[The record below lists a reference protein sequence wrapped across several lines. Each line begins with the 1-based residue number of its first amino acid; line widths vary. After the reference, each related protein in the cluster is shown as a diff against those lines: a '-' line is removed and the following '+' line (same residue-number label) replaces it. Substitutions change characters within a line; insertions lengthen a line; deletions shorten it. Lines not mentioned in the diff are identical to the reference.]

1 MNKSIGLITAFIGG
15 ALIGAG
21 IALLYAPEKG
31 VDTRAKIKA
40 LLKSKGIDF
49 SDDEVDKLVEQIADE
64 NVE

>member
-1 MNKSIGLITAFIGG
+1 MGLIAAFIGG

>member
-31 VDTRAKIKA
+31 ADTRAKIKA

>member
-1 MNKSIGLITAFIGG
+1 MNKSMGLIAAFIGG